1 MFRFESPEFLLILAA
16 IPLLAT
22 IFVLARI
29 GARRRLA
36 RFGNPTTL
44 RPLMSEA
51 SPRRVRNKFILLA
64 IAIGLVVAALARP
77 QFGSKLRE
85 STSQAAEIILA
96 VDVSNSMLAEDFSPN
111 RLEQAKYAITRLL
124 GQMTKD
130 RIGLVVFAGK
140 AYVQLPLTADY
151 TTARN
156 FVKNLSPTMV
166 SHQGTAIGAAID
178 LAATSFSSGTEE
190 SRALIII
197 SDGENHEDDVVTAAR
212 RASETGIRIYTIGMG
227 TPEGAPLRIGGQMLH
242 DEEGNLVVSKLDE
255 KTLEEIAITTGGAYI
270 RASNQSVG
278 LNEIV
283 TEIDQMEKKRA
294 TALSFS
300 DFNDQFPHLLWGALA
315 LLLIEF
321 GIIPR
326 KNRILTR
333 FNIFR

>member
-1 MFRFESPEFLLILAA
+1 MFRFESPEYLLFLAA
-16 IPLLAT
+16 IPLLAA
-22 IFVLARI
+22 IFVLVRI
-29 GARRRLA
+29 GVRRRLA
-36 RFGNPTTL
+36 RFGNPATL
-44 RPLMSEA
+44 RPLMPEA

-64 IAIGLVVAALARP
+64 VALGLVVVALARP

-166 SHQGTAIGAAID
+166 SHQGTALGAAID
-178 LAATSFSSGTEE
+178 LAAASFSPGTEG
-190 SRALIII
+190 SRALIVI
-197 SDGENHEDDVVTAAR
+197 SDGENHEDDAMAAAQ
-212 RASETGIRIYTIGMG
+212 RATEAGIRIYTIGMG

-255 KTLEEIAITTGGAYI
+255 KTLEEIAITSGGAYI

-278 LNEIV
+278 LQEIV
-283 TEIDQMEKKRA
+283 AEIDQMEKKKA
-294 TALSFS
+294 TALNFS
-300 DFNDQFPHLLWGALA
+300 DFNDQFPYLLWGALA

-321 GIIPR
+321 AMIPR
-326 KNRILTR
+326 KNRILAR